1 MLQRGCVITV
11 ANLLNLKSLL
21 LIMSN
26 EALRILMDVVRT
38 MRTEI
43 DMTVSVKVRGYTG
56 QGAGSKWIQKWTR
69 SDVSHVSLI
78 VQLGENIQEVEAI
91 QWRGVIAHK
100 PHSADDKTFVEY
112 RVPLSY
118 EQALEVRELALSYVG
133 ARYDWQGVWGFARHR
148 KKHSLNKWFCSELV
162 AFCLLKAGFPVSR
175 REPFLESPA
184 SVCESLR
191 LLS

>member
-1 MLQRGCVITV
+1 
-11 ANLLNLKSLL
+11 
-21 LIMSN
+21 
-26 EALRILMDVVRT
+26 
-38 MRTEI
+38 
-43 DMTVSVKVRGYTG
+43 MTVSVKVRGYTG

-91 QWRGVIAHK
+91 QFKGVIAHK

-112 RVPLSY
+112 DVPLSY

-133 ARYDWQGVWGFARHR
+133 AKYDWQGIWGFARHR
-148 KKHSLNKWFCSELV
+148 KKHSLNKFFCSELV
-162 AFCLLKAGFPVSR
+162 AYCLLKAGYPLSR

-184 SVCESLR
+184 SVCESFR
-191 LLS
+191 LTD